1 MTGALANKIF
11 TQNNFLEIL
20 IFLNFLYFPDLNK
33 ILWTQ
38 KKKKKKQQK
47 KKKPDETPENLI
59 SIKSKNWWSWQ
70 KPTIF

>member
-38 KKKKKKQQK
+38 KKKKKKK
-47 KKKPDETPENLI
+47 KTVWNAWKFNIYKK
-59 SIKSKNWWSWQ
+59 
-70 KPTIF
+70 